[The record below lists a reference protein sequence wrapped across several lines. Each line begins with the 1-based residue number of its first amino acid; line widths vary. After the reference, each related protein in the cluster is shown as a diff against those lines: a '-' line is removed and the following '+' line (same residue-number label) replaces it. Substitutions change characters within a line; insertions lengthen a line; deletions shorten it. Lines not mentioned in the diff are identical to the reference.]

1 MGKVSVNTSPASPPP
16 DGAKINTSASYLLQE
31 SAESIQTAP
40 ERLEINCVIASQL
53 PELHFVTIWVI
64 L

>member
-16 DGAKINTSASYLLQE
+16 DGAKINTSASYFLQE

-40 ERLEINCVIASQL
+40 ERLETVIAGRL